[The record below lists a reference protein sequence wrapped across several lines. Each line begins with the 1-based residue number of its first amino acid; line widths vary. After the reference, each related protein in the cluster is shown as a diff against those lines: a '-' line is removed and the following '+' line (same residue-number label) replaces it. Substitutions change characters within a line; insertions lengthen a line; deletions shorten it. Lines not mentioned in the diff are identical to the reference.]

1 MSFILTTTTIMV
13 LLTIATGIYFI
24 YSDMEGDR
32 KKLKKI
38 LRANLFVFV
47 PLLMAAVIIM
57 VPGAINA
64 AEEATA
70 TGVTSSQGLGFISAA
85 LATGLATLGAG
96 YAVAVV
102 GSAALGAVSE
112 DKSLLGQTLIFVG
125 LAEGIAIYGLI
136 VSILILGRL

>member
-1 MSFILTTTTIMV
+1 MQFILISTTLMV
-13 LLTIATGIYFI
+13 LMTIGTGIFMI
-24 YSDMEGDR
+24 YNNMEGNK

-38 LRANLFVFV
+38 LRANLFVFL
-47 PLLMAAVIIM
+47 PLLAAAVITL

-64 AEEATA
+64 ET
-70 TGVTSSQGLGFISAA
+70 TSSASPSGMGFIAAA
-85 LATGLATLGAG
+85 LSTGLATIGAG

-102 GSAALGAVSE
+102 GASALGAVSE
-112 DKSLLGQTLIFVG
+112 DSSILGKTLIFVG